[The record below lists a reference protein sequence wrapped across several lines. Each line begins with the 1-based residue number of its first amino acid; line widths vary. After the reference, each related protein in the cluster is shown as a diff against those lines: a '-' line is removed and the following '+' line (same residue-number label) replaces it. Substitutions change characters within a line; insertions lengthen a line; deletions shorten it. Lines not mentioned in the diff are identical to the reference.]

1 MALCASTPSS
11 FRLNP
16 YAPYFVPVA
25 FSAVE
30 DFSAEWWHL
39 VQNSPAFREYWL
51 AERFDPEMQLACD
64 LDTLDLL
71 DLDSVFLGEE
81 EHLPAAN
88 MDLKDF
94 ARPAGLK
101 AESAV
106 SKPGRRPFSPLP
118 YLDKPLKLDCY
129 EDFCIFLCA
138 KSSVYFKALQGSIV
152 QSCATSNCIS
162 NVPNFAFLSFKGKL
176 DQFLCRLLVRIG
188 SM

>member
-1 MALCASTPSS
+1 MAVCASTPSS

-16 YAPYFVPVA
+16 DAPFFVPVA

-71 DLDSVFLGEE
+71 DLDSEFPEEE

-88 MDLKDF
+88 MDLKEF
-94 ARPAGLK
+94 AQLAGLK

-118 YLDKPLKLDCY
+118 YLDKPLKVSQPPKPGMRKIQQPR
-129 EDFCIFLCA
+129 EVQVWIFNLA
-138 KSSVYFKALQGSIV
+138 
-152 QSCATSNCIS
+152 QSLPAY
-162 NVPNFAFLSFKGKL
+162 
-176 DQFLCRLLVRIG
+176 LLVLFVVVKFNFGLLI
-188 SM
+188 